1 MMITTQ
7 EGHPLIEL
15 GEDHM
20 TDLEIDHVV
29 GQYHVTDLD
38 QDKRTDDVIGLV
50 TGQDLEPGIDLDTVQ
65 SRGLLEMTD
74 GEEKHHLQRQ
84 KMTGTKR
91 NTTKSSKKR
100 NEEKR
105 KKVCRLKVKMTLMI
119 VYYENNSGD
128 KIDGKQKC
136 FNSVNG
142 VK

>member
-1 MMITTQ
+1 MMITIQ

-15 GEDHM
+15 GDDHM
-20 TDLEIDHVV
+20 TDLEIDHV
-29 GQYHVTDLD
+29 TDPD

-65 SRGLLEMTD
+65 RRGLLEMTG

-100 NEEKR
+100 NEGKR

-119 VYYENNSGD
+119 V
-128 KIDGKQKC
+128 
-136 FNSVNG
+136 
-142 VK
+142 